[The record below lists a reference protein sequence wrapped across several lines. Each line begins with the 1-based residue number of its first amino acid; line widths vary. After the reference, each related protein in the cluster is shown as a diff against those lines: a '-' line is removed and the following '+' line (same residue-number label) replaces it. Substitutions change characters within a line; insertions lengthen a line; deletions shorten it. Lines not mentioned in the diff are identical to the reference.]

1 MPTLDTFINRGVIL
15 TLRDARLRD
24 LLPEGRIALGDKVQN
39 RRIGLT
45 WFLDFDIPRVM
56 KRLRQNTSPLLSN
69 SRWLAYAAAGAATSL
84 GGAQSAEAEIHYSG
98 VINDHVRDR
107 GFVPLDHNARLR
119 FNEYNTYQATF
130 TIDGAAVSN
139 AFCGYEGRFGTNYV
153 SRLSQGAVISNCH
166 FLSPP
171 GSFLVLAPYS
181 GGPFFEKGIG
191 FIGVRF
197 NNGAGVQYGWAR
209 LRMPGPPYFD
219 MRFSLM
225 DYAWGDPGDQI
236 RAGQTSLAGDM
247 VDAVPDSGSL
257 GLLALGGA
265 GLMAWRKRRG
275 QAIQ

>member
-56 KRLRQNTSPLLSN
+56 KRLRQNKSPLLSN

-98 VINDHVRDR
+98 
-107 GFVPLDHNARLR
+107 
-119 FNEYNTYQATF
+119 